1 MPQAWPPKGIIAQ
14 GATYSVNSSEHV
26 LHRTRRV
33 SLPPAVKW
41 PRAASSTAILRSDR
55 RWRCSSFAN
64 ATVSGFASAYV
75 LRPLHLPV
83 AAFLRSRAL
92 PRRQEPGKGYGQI
105 TARRSPSWPRCSG
118 ASTTPLPAS
127 ASRARGGD
135 RRSCWL
141 LPLDRLRGD
150 PRPRTGRRLVVGEPY
165 QARTR
170 LCLRD

>member
-1 MPQAWPPKGIIAQ
+1 MEYFCLSPIPAPARQAPAQPMPQAWPPKGIIAQ

-83 AAFLRSRAL
+83 AAFLRSRATSVDAGAGAAAPAGAGQGL
-92 PRRQEPGKGYGQI
+92 RADHSQALAVLAALLWRFHNTASGKCF
-105 TARRSPSWPRCSG
+105 PS
-118 ASTTPLPAS
+118 
-127 ASRARGGD
+127 
-135 RRSCWL
+135 
-141 LPLDRLRGD
+141 
-150 PRPRTGRRLVVGEPY
+150 
-165 QARTR
+165 
-170 LCLRD
+170 